1 MTVAAAAPLSSRG
14 MTHIWQ
20 LAHGRSLAL
29 DRYRLMAIVN
39 ATPDSFSDGGRFA
52 DASAAI
58 EHAQRCID
66 DGATIIDI
74 GGESTRPGAQ
84 RIDAAEQLRRVLPIV
99 EGVAALPGEALI
111 SIDTTRSQVARAAIE
126 AGAHIINDVSA
137 GTEDPEVF
145 DLAAKSGAGLILM
158 HRLRPPDADSYSD
171 QYASPPRYGDVLG
184 EVKAWLRERVD
195 AALAAGVQ
203 RGQIAL
209 DPGLGFGKTVEQNFE
224 LLARV
229 SEWADTDLPILCGA
243 SRKSF
248 IGRATGVEDP
258 ARRVMGSVAVAVQ
271 QYLHGVRLFRVH
283 DVSAHREALDAAA
296 RLGGRA

>member
-1 MTVAAAAPLSSRG
+1 
-14 MTHIWQ
+14 MTHLWQ
-20 LAHGRSLAL
+20 LAHGRSLGL

-39 ATPDSFSDGGRFA
+39 ATPDSFSDGGRFV
-52 DASAAI
+52 DGSAAI

-66 DGATIIDI
+66 EGAAIIDI

-99 EGVAALPGEALI
+99 EGVAALPGAPLI
-111 SIDTTRSQVARAAIE
+111 SIDTTRSQVARAAID

-137 GTEDPEVF
+137 GTEDPAMLA
-145 DLAAKSGAGLILM
+145 LAAESGAGLILM
-158 HRLRPPDADSYSD
+158 HRLRPPEADSYSD
-171 QYASPPRYGDVLG
+171 RYATPPRYEDVLG
-184 EVKAWLRERVD
+184 EVKAWLLERVE
-195 AALAAGVQ
+195 AALAAGAG
-203 RGQIAL
+203 RGQIVL

-229 SEWADTDLPILCGA
+229 SEWADTGLPILCGA

-271 QYLHGVRLFRVH
+271 QYLCGVRLFRVH

-296 RLGGRA
+296 RLGGRT